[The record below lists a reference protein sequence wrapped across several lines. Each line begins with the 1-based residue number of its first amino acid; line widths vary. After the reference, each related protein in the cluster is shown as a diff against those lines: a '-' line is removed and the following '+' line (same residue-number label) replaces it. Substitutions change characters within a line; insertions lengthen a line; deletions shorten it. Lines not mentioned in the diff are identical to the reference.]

1 MIKRFFISYAL
12 ILICAFT
19 FAQNK
24 IDINA
29 NVDVETKTIS
39 ISQSIVYKN
48 ETRNTLN
55 EIYLHDWNNSY
66 SNKSTPLA
74 KRFEEEFS
82 TKFHLANS
90 EQRGFTLITTI
101 EDNVNNSKLK
111 FEYLA
116 EHPDVIKVILNQ
128 PLKAGESYSIDL
140 NYILVLPDATFT
152 DYGFTKNKD
161 FELKHWYITPAV
173 YDGKWHYYS
182 NKNLDDLFIPKSD
195 ITLYLTHPI
204 NYRATSELDVVSM
217 NPNTAQRSQTTVFYG
232 KDRVDTYLAIQR
244 FPLFSFVQ
252 TDDLILVS
260 NINEKGLP
268 GPDKAILSDKIARFL
283 TENLGQYPH
292 KRLLVSR
299 IDYNKNPLYGLNQ
312 LPDFVRPFPDQFQYE
327 LKLLKTSLK
336 KYIDNILL
344 LNPRKEHWLSEGL
357 QIYFMIKYVEEYYP
371 DMKLLGTL
379 ANVWGVRAFHAADLD
394 FNFQYFLY
402 SMELARKNRDQ
413 PLTTSKDSLLKF
425 NANIAGKYK
434 AGVGLNYLDKFTDDI
449 SLSKTI
455 KQFLEDYKLKSVS
468 ISDFEYFLNSK
479 TKKNVDWFFTD
490 YVGTRKKIDFKIKSV
505 DIQRDSLVVTI
516 KNKRDNS
523 MPISLYNIKKDSVI
537 GMQWVEN
544 IKKTKTIRLPKD
556 STEKFVLDFYNVV
569 PEFNQRDNYKAVNGS
584 FLNNKPLQ
592 FRLFKDIE
600 DPYYNQVFLMPLVEF
615 RNIYDGLTLGTKIY
629 NKTILRKRLNYRFS
643 PQYATRSRALTGSTS
658 IFYTHN
664 IENKNLFDITYG
676 IAAGYQSFAEDAFFT
691 RINPSLTFR
700 FRNDDD
706 FRADRVDNITARY
719 LSINRDIGEDAVIEI
734 EDEEPDYGVFNLRY
748 TRFNPGIINFS
759 SFSTDFQVASNFSK
773 LSFNYEFRRLTKGN
787 RNINLRLFAGF
798 FLKNNTDPT
807 SDFFSFALDRPQDYL
822 FDFNYLG
829 RSEDAGIFS
838 QQIIIAEGGFKSQL
852 DELNA
857 AFANQWMTTAN
868 FSTSIWRYIQAYGD
882 IGLVKN
888 RFNSAKFVYDSGVR
902 LNLVE
907 DFFELYFPVYSSL
920 GWEIAEPNYE
930 ERIRFI
936 ITVDPQVL
944 LGLFRRKWY

>member
-1 MIKRFFISYAL
+1 MVCNITA
-12 ILICAFT
+12 
-19 FAQNK
+19 AQNK

-39 ISQSIVYKN
+39 IFQTITYKN
-48 ETRNTLN
+48 ETGDTLD

-66 SNKSTPLA
+66 SSKSTPLA

-82 TKFHLANS
+82 TKFHLASS
-90 EQRGFTLITTI
+90 EQRGFTLITSINDSTTDI
-101 EDNVNNSKLK
+101 ELK
-111 FEYLA
+111 FEYL
-116 EHPDVIKVILNQ
+116 EDHQDVIKVI
-128 PLKAGESYSIDL
+128 PPKPIHPGEAYNIKLSYAI
-140 NYILVLPDATFT
+140 VLPDATFT
-152 DYGFTKNKD
+152 DYGYTRNKD

-173 YDGKWHYYS
+173 YNGKWNYYS
-182 NKNLDDLFIPKSD
+182 NKNLDDLFVPKAD
-195 ITLYLTHPI
+195 VAITIKHPI
-204 NYRATSELDVVSM
+204 NYRPTSELNLISATPDVKSK
-217 NPNTAQRSQTTVFYG
+217 TQTTVYYG
-232 KDRVDTYLAIQR
+232 KDRVDTYLSLLK
-244 FPLFSFVQ
+244 FPLFGFVQ
-252 TDDLILVS
+252 TDDLIVIS
-260 NINEKGLP
+260 NINEKGLS
-268 GPDKAILSDKIARFL
+268 GKDKAILTDKIGRFL
-283 TENLGQYPH
+283 AENLGEYPH
-292 KRLLVSR
+292 QRLLISR

-312 LPDFVRPFPDQFQYE
+312 LPDFLRPFPDAFQYE
-327 LKLLKTSLK
+327 LKLLKTALK
-336 KYIDNILL
+336 KYINNILL

-379 ANVWGVRAFHAADLD
+379 ADIWGIRAFHAADLD

-413 PLTTSKDSLLKF
+413 PLSMSKDSLLKF

-449 SLSKTI
+449 NLSETVTE
-455 KQFLEDYKLKSVS
+455 FLEAYKLKSVS
-468 ISDFEYFLNSK
+468 ISDFESYLNSK
-479 TKKNVDWFFTD
+479 TNKNVDWFFTD
-490 YVGTRKKIDFKIKSV
+490 YVGTRKKIDFKIKKV
-505 DIQRDSLVVTI
+505 ETTEDSIRVTI
-516 KNKRDNS
+516 KNKRNNS
-523 MPISLYNIKKDSVI
+523 MPISLFKVKDDSI
-537 GMQWVEN
+537 TGMQWVEN
-544 IKKTKTIRLPKD
+544 IKGTKTISLPKD
-556 STEKFVLDFYNVV
+556 STDKFVLDYYNVI
-569 PEFNQRDNYKAVNGS
+569 PEFNQRDNYKSVNGS
-584 FLNNKPLQ
+584 ILNNKPLQ

-600 DPYYNQVFLMPLVEF
+600 DPYYNQVFFMPLVEF

-643 PQYATRSRALTGSTS
+643 PQYATRSRSLTGSTS

-676 IAAGYQSFAEDAFFT
+676 ISAGYQSFAEDAFFT

-706 FRADRVDNITARY
+706 FRADRIDNITARY
-719 LSINRDIGEDAVIEI
+719 LSINRDIGENAVIEI

-773 LSFNYEFRRLTKGN
+773 LSFNYEFRRLTKSN

-888 RFNSAKFVYDSGVR
+888 RFNSAKFVYDSGIR